1 MEFSFTLRFELKEG
15 LEPDRLLKR
24 LAEAGCSHAFMGTG
38 AQSLALR
45 FTREANGAMAAVM
58 DALAE
63 VKSAMP
69 QARLLELSPAFNGH
83 SVEATQVVAATL
95 WLLAQPGQ
103 SSGTASLDCLG
114 RPREA
119 VEEIRVSNRYL
130 VGKPGALLSKTF
142 SAESFHQSGPPA
154 YQRRPDHARRPAVD
168 STHNPW
174 PRSQVCAAGSCA
186 SPTAA

>member
-1 MEFSFTLRFELKEG
+1 MEFSFTLRFELQEG
-15 LEPDRLLKR
+15 RELGRLLKR

-95 WLLAQPGQ
+95 WLLAQPRQ
-103 SSGTASLDCLG
+103 SPVTASLDSPG
-114 RPREA
+114 RPAETVGESRA
-119 VEEIRVSNRYL
+119 SNRYL
-130 VGKPGALLSKTF
+130 VG
-142 SAESFHQSGPPA
+142 
-154 YQRRPDHARRPAVD
+154 RPA
-168 STHNPW
+168 
-174 PRSQVCAAGSCA
+174 PRVTTVWAAKAGSIA
-186 SPTAA
+186 SHREGSRARP